1 MREHYINPSD
11 KTLLTIL
18 NDNVCEGTIT
28 GVIFQNFDGH
38 FLVDG
43 YRFKHNGE
51 LFTLPYD
58 QEFFKNEDALK
69 RSIRIEPERNDKRF
83 DLISTH
89 HKADVT
95 QYYLKAGKAE
105 PWQLNQN
112 VNRYLLGQ
120 NCKIENID
128 GFVPEKLYDSE
139 EQFYLH
145 NDLIIHK
152 DNGDIEI
159 QDAPIKKIL
168 LNDKQKELFERFKS
182 LVKEMDEANMV
193 IMSKFC
199 DDSIGVINRP
209 SSGNEWAGTYNE
221 PNSVNFWDSLPNEQ
235 YWPYP
240 ANIWSVSEEWEI
252 TL

>member
-1 MREHYINPSD
+1 MREHYIKPSD
-11 KTLLTIL
+11 DQILTII
-18 NDNVCEGTIT
+18 NDRICEGTIT

-51 LFTLPYD
+51 LYTLPYD
-58 QEFFKNEDALK
+58 QEFFKDEDALK
-69 RSIRIEPERNDKRF
+69 RNVNIEPQNNDKKF
-83 DLISTH
+83 HAISGH
-89 HKADVT
+89 CNANKT

-105 PWQLNQN
+105 PWQLNQS
-112 VNRYLLGQ
+112 VDRYLLGKDS
-120 NCKIENID
+120 KIENID
-128 GFVPEKLYDSE
+128 GFVPAKLYDTE

-168 LNDKQKELFERFKS
+168 LNDKQKELFEQLKS
-182 LVKEMDEANMV
+182 LIQQMRDANMIV
-193 IMSKFC
+193 ITDISS
-199 DDSIGVINRP
+199 DGISAINKP
-209 SSGNEWAGTYNE
+209 FNHYDWCGTYGDG
-221 PNSVNFWDSLPNEQ
+221 SMNFWNIIPDEQ
-235 YWPYP
+235 YFRNTDAFW
-240 ANIWSVSEEWEI
+240 AVSEEWEI